1 MTAVTTW
8 LIDRGDGVEVERGP
22 QAMND
27 FFKGLTVVS
36 LGICAGACLGALGYS
51 ALDALF
57 PQQTEASLAV
67 MVAKAL

>member
-1 MTAVTTW
+1 
-8 LIDRGDGVEVERGP
+8 
-22 QAMND
+22 MND

-57 PQQTEASLAV
+57 PQPSEAYLAV
-67 MVAKAL
+67 MAARNL

>member
-1 MTAVTTW
+1 MTAVTSW
-8 LIDRGDGVEVERGP
+8 FIDCGDGVGVERSP

-36 LGICAGACLGALGYS
+36 LGICAGACLGALSYS

-67 MVAKAL
+67 MVAKPL

>member
-1 MTAVTTW
+1 
-8 LIDRGDGVEVERGP
+8 
-22 QAMND
+22 MND

-36 LGICAGACLGALGYS
+36 LGICAGACLGALSYS

-67 MVAKAL
+67 MVAKTL